1 MNFTKMDGSTNNN
14 FTHTPCDIIIYI
26 SKEVYCAFCWLNA
39 VNCYRD
45 CLERTKQMAAAFRNK
60 PALFM
65 IHETK
70 LANSDTLLPN
80 RD

>member
-1 MNFTKMDGSTNNN
+1 
-14 FTHTPCDIIIYI
+14 
-26 SKEVYCAFCWLNA
+26 
-39 VNCYRD
+39 VNCYQEY
-45 CLERTKQMAAAFRNK
+45 LERTKQMAAAFWNK

-70 LANSDTLLPN
+70 LASSDILLPN